1 MIRLIFSFLL
11 PITIL
16 FCLYLIQ
23 VYVLL
28 VPAIVFIL
36 VLGSL
41 TYVTWT
47 KERMEHNYPVSELEQ
62 KILTKITTYIGEV
75 K

>member
-16 FCLYLIQ
+16 FCLYLLQI
-23 VYVLL
+23 YVLFI
-28 VPAIVFIL
+28 PAIVFIL
-36 VLGSL
+36 VIGSL
-41 TYVTWT
+41 IYLTWT
-47 KERMEHNYPVSELEQ
+47 KERMEHNYPVSKLER
-62 KILTKITTYIGEV
+62 KILIKINTYIGET